1 MYTHRNSNQKY
12 DSLPVD
18 LCVYGVI
25 GIKLRSQQQ
34 RSIKMSLLPDQD
46 GRYSAASASSKK
58 TGSYIVSAVTKCS
71 WRAAVF
77 QWKTCCCDDVI
88 QEISF
93 KTSISEDASEP
104 SLPLSSENFSLTV
117 VCECFQEERNGQS
130 VLSGAARPSFLSPG
144 VDKSLRQL
152 PASEPHPLWEHL
164 RREVRLRARAQRC
177 LHGKQL
183 RGVVL

>member
-1 MYTHRNSNQKY
+1 M
-12 DSLPVD
+12 
-18 LCVYGVI
+18 
-25 GIKLRSQQQ
+25 
-34 RSIKMSLLPDQD
+34 
-46 GRYSAASASSKK
+46 
-58 TGSYIVSAVTKCS
+58 
-71 WRAAVF
+71 
-77 QWKTCCCDDVI
+77 
-88 QEISF
+88 
-93 KTSISEDASEP
+93 SEDASEP

-117 VCECFQEERNGQS
+117 VCECFLGERNGQS

-183 RGVVL
+183 RGVVLWRQVPSHRGDQGWRVQDRVLRGRQLPAPEQAVLQRLQLLAG